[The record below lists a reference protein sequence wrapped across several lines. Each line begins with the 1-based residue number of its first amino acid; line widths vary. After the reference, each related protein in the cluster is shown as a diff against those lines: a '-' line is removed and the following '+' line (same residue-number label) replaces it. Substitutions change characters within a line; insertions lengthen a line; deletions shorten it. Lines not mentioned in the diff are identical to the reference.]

1 MRFFTFFLII
11 VILVISFTFFYY
23 YQQTYKPAIGRYDE
37 LVQENKTLTEYLN
50 KLKEEIIKKD
60 SILLTVNTKQKNE
73 IGSNQPNNVET
84 RIPILSDDL
93 FNSGGF
99 ELTKNGRG
107 ILKKLSQILLKNDD
121 SEIIIEGHTDN
132 DKIGSKW
139 IKIIPSN
146 WELSALR
153 AINVLKFLKDS
164 LNINENRLSAIS
176 FGSSRPVAD
185 NSTSEGKKQN
195 RRIEIV
201 IKRVIDI
208 ENKE

>member
-23 YQQTYKPAIGRYDE
+23 YQQNYKPAIGRYNE

-60 SILLTVNTKQKNE
+60 SILVTINTKQKD
-73 IGSNQPNNVET
+73 GTGPNQQNDIET

-121 SEIIIEGHTDN
+121 SEITIEGHTDN
-132 DKIGSKW
+132 DKISSKW

-185 NSTSEGKKQN
+185 NSTSEGKKEN

-201 IKRVIDI
+201 IKRVINI